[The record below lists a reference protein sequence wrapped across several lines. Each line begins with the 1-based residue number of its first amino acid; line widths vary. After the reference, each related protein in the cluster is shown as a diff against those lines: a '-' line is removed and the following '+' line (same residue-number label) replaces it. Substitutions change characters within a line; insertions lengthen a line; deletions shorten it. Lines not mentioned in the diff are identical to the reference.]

1 MVEEKMSNVVKCEIA
16 GRTLSIETGRM
27 AKQAHGSVYVTYGGS
42 SVLVA
47 ATSGGLRDL
56 PFFPLTIE
64 YRERTYAAGKIP
76 GGFFRREGQPQAKE
90 ILTARLIDRPLRP
103 LFPSEYMEETQVYCL
118 VLSSDGQ
125 NDPSLLAMVGA
136 SASLLISD
144 IPWDGPV
151 SSVKIGRIDGK
162 FVINP
167 TMEEQEKSELDLI
180 VAVKGNDVVMLEG
193 SADQFSEELV
203 MEAIKQAAAE
213 AARINKLQI
222 ELQGL
227 AGREKRQPEIAIDI
241 PEDLQGII
249 NKIAFP
255 GFEKVYGNGVK
266 NALSEAGD

>member
-16 GRTLSIETGRM
+16 GRTLSIESDRM
-27 AKQAHGSVYVTYGGS
+27 AKQANGSVYVTYGGS

-56 PFFPLTIE
+56 PFVPLTIE

-125 NDPSLLAMVGA
+125 NDPSLLAMLGA

-144 IPWDGPV
+144 IPWEGPV
-151 SSVKIGRIDGK
+151 SSVKIGRIDGE

-167 TMEEQEKSELDLI
+167 TMEEQEKSELDLV

-193 SADQFSEELV
+193 STDKLSEELV
-203 MEAIKQAAAE
+203 LEAIRLAAAE
-213 AARINKLQI
+213 AARMN
-222 ELQGL
+222 ELQMELKGL
-227 AGREKRQPEIAIDI
+227 TGKEKRAPEVGTSI
-241 PEDLQGII
+241 PEDLQGI
-249 NKIAFP
+249 
-255 GFEKVYGNGVK
+255 
-266 NALSEAGD
+266 